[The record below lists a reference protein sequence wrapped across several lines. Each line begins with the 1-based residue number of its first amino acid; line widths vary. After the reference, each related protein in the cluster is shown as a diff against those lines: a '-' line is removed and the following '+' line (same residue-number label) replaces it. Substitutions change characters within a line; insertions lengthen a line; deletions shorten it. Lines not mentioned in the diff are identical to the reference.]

1 MTKLLTALR
10 AAAENTRLRILSILR
25 NSELTVSELVE
36 VLGQSQPRVSRH
48 LKLLCGSGLLQRYQE
63 GAWVFHRLSDS
74 GSGAKMAHGIID
86 MIDIDD
92 PEYTQDRERLK
103 SIKARNAARAAEYFR
118 NNAAEWDSIRQ
129 MAVPDRDIEK
139 ILVDTLEA
147 NNRGL
152 FLDLGTGTGRML
164 QIFSPYFQRGIGI
177 DQSREMLQVARS
189 NLDSA
194 GVTNCTVRQNDIN
207 SLPLE
212 NTSVDVITIHQ
223 VLHYLDQ
230 PESVFRE
237 SARVM
242 KPGAQ
247 LIVVDF
253 LPHDLEF
260 LREKHAH
267 LRLGISDQAL
277 MSWAQNCG
285 LVVMGCDYF
294 HPDNAGTDS
303 LSIGIWNLQ
312 K

>member
-48 LKLLCGSGLLQRYQE
+48 LKLLCDSGLLQRYQE
-63 GAWVFHRLSDS
+63 GAWVFHRLADS
-74 GSGAKMAHGIID
+74 GSAEKLANGIVD
-86 MIDIDD
+86 MIDVDD
-92 PEYTQDRERLK
+92 PDFAQDRERLK
-103 SIKARNAARAAEYFR
+103 VIKARNAARASQYFSK
-118 NNAAEWDSIRQ
+118 NAAEWDSIRQ
-129 MAVPDRDIEK
+129 MSVPDRDIENS
-139 ILVDTLEA
+139 LVDSLDVMD
-147 NNRGL
+147 NGL

-164 QIFSPYFQRGIGI
+164 QIFSPWFKRCIGI
-177 DQSREMLQVARS
+177 DLSREMLQVARS
-189 NLDSA
+189 NLDSS

-207 SLPLE
+207 SLPFD
-212 NTSVDVITIHQ
+212 NDFVDAVTIHQ
-223 VLHYLDQ
+223 VLHYIDQ
-230 PESVFRE
+230 PDAVIAE

-267 LRLGISDQAL
+267 LRLGISEQAVAN
-277 MSWAQNCG
+277 WAAHCG
-285 LVVMGCDYF
+285 LTVTSTRYF
-294 HPDNAGTDS
+294 HPDHSRTDS
-303 LSIGIWNLQ
+303 LDIGVWYL
-312 K
+312 KK